1 MEQCVAK
8 KRDEWLIGWSDFGL
22 IFSFLGVTTHPCRP
36 KDPRIWKLAKKF
48 NFIHGLRKFLAKSG
62 KCVYNYIHIYI
73 RVEEGEGERV
83 STLWLQAHSTV
94 RHAQPVEER
103 RCLLYNPWVCQSLTV
118 YFPICMWKL
127 VETPRTGFTGQ
138 TLPIFALG
146 YRIKSL
152 PRNSIRNFPLPISWS
167 SLYRFFLQ
175 RIHKNCRYSR
185 TTTW

>member
-103 RCLLYNPWVCQSLTV
+103 RCLLYNPWVCQSLSV
-118 YFPICMWKL
+118 LSYMY
-127 VETPRTGFTGQ
+127 VETCWNSPNRFYWAN
-138 TLPIFALG
+138 FANIRLG
-146 YRIKSL
+146 IQDKIPSQEFY
-152 PRNSIRNFPLPISWS
+152 
-167 SLYRFFLQ
+167 
-175 RIHKNCRYSR
+175 
-185 TTTW
+185 